1 MFWSF
6 SLGRKNGLFSQSASK
21 YKLFDYTTILVKIQV
36 QVEREINNSH
46 PQVKKKKKSLVI
58 QIHKDEKKHALLL
71 K

>member
-1 MFWSF
+1 MFWPF

-21 YKLFDYTTILVKIQV
+21 DKLFDYTTILVKIQV

-46 PQVKKKKKSLVI
+46 PQVKTKTTLVI
-58 QIHKDEKKHALLL
+58 QIHKDEKKHTSLL